1 MDGLNGAGWSE
12 WSKWTSI
19 PPMRFDQEASVYG
32 EKNQRGKIVAVLAS
46 RKSRKTYD
54 TKKNYVVN
62 KKYILPLHLNQ

>member
-19 PPMRFDQEASVYG
+19 PPMRFDQEASVYR

-54 TKKNYVVN
+54 TKKTMLLLIN
-62 KKYILPLHLNQ
+62 KFYLCI

>member
-1 MDGLNGAGWSE
+1 MVLDGLNGPNGCPF
-12 WSKWTSI
+12 

-32 EKNQRGKIVAVLAS
+32 VKNQRGKIVAVLAS

-62 KKYILPLHLNQ
+62 

>member
-12 WSKWTSI
+12 WTSI

-62 KKYILPLHLNQ
+62 